1 MRKREV
7 EKDRPKQWKLY
18 VGFSVQV
25 KEGQEGAVNKELQM
39 YIGKLNRTFCLLH
52 RNFPKL
58 EA

>member
-1 MRKREV
+1 MTGLINGNYMLASASRLK
-7 EKDRPKQWKLY
+7 K
-18 VGFSVQV
+18 
-25 KEGQEGAVNKELQM
+25 GQEGAVNKELQM